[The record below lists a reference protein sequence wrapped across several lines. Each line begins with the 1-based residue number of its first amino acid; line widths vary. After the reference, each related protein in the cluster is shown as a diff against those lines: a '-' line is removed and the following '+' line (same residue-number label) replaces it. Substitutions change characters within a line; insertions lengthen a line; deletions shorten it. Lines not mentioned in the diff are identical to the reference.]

1 MKLIIFF
8 YFRGQRDRSFTISM
22 GALKTRSVLEEKEE
36 EAYIALRYLEQ
47 LDLQAYEYLLTNDSD
62 DDSDREVN
70 DSDEEYIVDPEDLEP
85 PQSAS
90 SVRNYMDLGPVGD
103 ILESTTV
110 SGPQAFALI
119 SSYEVAKQRAN
130 GAEVFDAS
138 QFVSCSKLY
147 YARVKVSVCVLIQ
160 STIYES

>member
-1 MKLIIFF
+1 
-8 YFRGQRDRSFTISM
+8 M

-90 SVRNYMDLGPVGD
+90 SVRNYMDRGQD
-103 ILESTTV
+103 
-110 SGPQAFALI
+110 Q
-119 SSYEVAKQRAN
+119 
-130 GAEVFDAS
+130 
-138 QFVSCSKLY
+138 
-147 YARVKVSVCVLIQ
+147 
-160 STIYES
+160 